1 MDIEQF
7 WGILKTDF
15 GYQSPARRCLLA
27 GKLPILATF
36 TYYVKLINRVIID
49 GKAAD
54 RGEYDY
60 KRWAIG
66 SLDILKNI
74 ESSGGSFSI
83 SGLQGVS
90 KHGGPFVYIS
100 NHMSMID
107 TFILPSITTA
117 FTKAT
122 FVLKDELLR
131 YPVFGKILKAI
142 NPISVTRTNPRE
154 DLKTVFNR
162 GCDLIANGYSVIIFP
177 QTTRSIIFDTTS
189 FNSLGVKLARRAMVP
204 VVPVALKTDFQCN
217 GRIIK
222 DMGMVNPGKT
232 LYFQFGDPIPI
243 EEKQQAVHRKVVR
256 FIINNLSEWGGRVI
270 GEPS

>member
-27 GKLPILATF
+27 RKLPALATF
-36 TYYVKLINRVIID
+36 TYYVKLINRIIID

-60 KRWAIG
+60 KQWAAG
-66 SLDILKNI
+66 SLDMVKNI
-74 ESSGGSFSI
+74 ESAGGNFSI
-83 SGLQGVS
+83 SGLQGVAV
-90 KHGGPFVYIS
+90 HGGPFVYIS
-100 NHMSMID
+100 NHMSMTD
-107 TFILPSITTA
+107 TFILPSIITA

-122 FVLKDELLR
+122 FVVKDGLLR
-131 YPVFGKILKAI
+131 YPGFGKILKAI
-142 NPISVTRTNPRE
+142 NPISVTRSNPRA
-154 DLKTVFNR
+154 DLKTVLNK
-162 GCDLIANGYSVIIFP
+162 GCDLISKGYSVVIFP
-177 QTTRSIIFDTTS
+177 QTTRSTIFDPTL
-189 FNSLGVKLARRAMVP
+189 FNSLGVKLAKRALVP

-232 LYFQFGDPIPI
+232 LYFKFGDPIPI
-243 EEKQQAVHRKVVR
+243 DEKPQAVHRKVVQ
-256 FIINNLSEWGGRVI
+256 FISNNFSEWGGKVVR
-270 GEPS
+270 EPS